1 MAAILETRHDA
12 VVRRNEVSVVPRLEE
27 FDHNGIG
34 VDVVRQHNVVV
45 STEGAD
51 GEAAHVICVELAD
64 GITDDVE
71 FLGFYGRKFTGDV
84 GKSFLV
90 GRSGL
95 GGARTLSILCHVSFQ
110 GIDQDR
116 TVSRLVCIR
125 EAWPGGKIASFDGR

>member
-1 MAAILETRHDA
+1 MA
-12 VVRRNEVSVVPRLEE
+12 
-27 FDHNGIG
+27 
-34 VDVVRQHNVVV
+34 RQDNVVV
-45 STEGAD
+45 AAAVAD
-51 GEAAHVICVELAD
+51 TEAARVICVELSN
-64 GITDDVE
+64 GLNDDVD

-116 TVSRLVCIR
+116 KLFFRVCII
-125 EAWPGGKIASFDGR
+125 EAWPGGKVASFDGRKPGIAHGKSCTCVQVAK